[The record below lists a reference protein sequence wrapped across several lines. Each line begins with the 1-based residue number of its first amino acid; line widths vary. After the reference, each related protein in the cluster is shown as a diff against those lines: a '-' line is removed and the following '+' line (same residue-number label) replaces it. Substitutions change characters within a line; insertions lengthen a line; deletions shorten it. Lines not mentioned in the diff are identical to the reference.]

1 MKHEMAKF
9 DKYNILHN
17 QMADQTKKL
26 NKNRVQY
33 RNQINLIIEEAN
45 VSNFDLDDFK
55 IIKIKLC
62 ESIDALRND
71 NIIENKDN
79 YNEV

>member
-1 MKHEMAKF
+1 MTKF

-17 QMADQTKKL
+17 QMTDQTKKL

-62 ESIDALRND
+62 ESIDALRSGAV
-71 NIIENKDN
+71 IEDKDN
-79 YNEV
+79 YDEV